1 MSEIPSGGAAI
12 GKVIGYRT
20 SWNPLSHESY
30 VVIKVNDSKISVP
43 IDTRQQM
50 FVQKE
55 YPVGSRVAV
64 GFYGGAW
71 HIGSKP
77 VEENLLLFDNGV
89 SIQEVIDGLKKA
101 DRAKIIFGFEEN

>member
-30 VVIKVNDSKISVP
+30 VVVKVNGSKVFVP
-43 IDTRQQM
+43 IDVRQQM

-55 YPVGSRVAV
+55 YPIGSRVAV

-77 VEENLLLFDNGV
+77 VGEKSLLVDNGV
-89 SIQEVIDGLKKA
+89 SIQEVIDGLKKT
-101 DRAKIIFGFEEN
+101 DTC